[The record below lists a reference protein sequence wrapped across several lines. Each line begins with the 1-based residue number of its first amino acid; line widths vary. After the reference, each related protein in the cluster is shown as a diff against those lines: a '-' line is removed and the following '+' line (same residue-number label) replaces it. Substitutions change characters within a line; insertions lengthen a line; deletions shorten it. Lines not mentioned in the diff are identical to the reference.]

1 MQIGPTEQARLVVFQ
16 LAQLARHQR
25 DRGLLLNAPE
35 AIALACDEMHLAA
48 RAGCTYEE
56 VAAAGLASVAPGEL
70 LDGVATLI
78 GEIRLEV
85 LLNEGTRLIVLRG
98 LGSAATAHPEQEPGA
113 TVLGPGVLTINEGLA
128 SLELEVANDSD
139 HPVRVSS
146 HYPFDR
152 VNPRLTFDRAAAR
165 GARLDIPAGDTVR
178 WGPGERKVVRLV
190 HVPAPVLAGENEA

>member
-1 MQIGPTEQARLVVFQ
+1 MQLVPTEQARLVVFQ
-16 LAQLARHQR
+16 VAQLARHQR

-56 VAAAGLASVAPGEL
+56 VVAAGLASVAPGEL

-85 LLNEGTRLIVLRG
+85 LLDEGTRLIVLRG
-98 LGSAATAHPEQEPGA
+98 LGAAMMAHPDQEPGA
-113 TVLGPGVLTINEGLA
+113 TVLGPGVLTINASMA
-128 SLELEVANDSD
+128 SLELEVTNDSD

-165 GARLDIPAGDTVR
+165 GTRLDIPAGDTVR

-190 HVPAPVLAGENEA
+190 RVPALALDLEIET